1 MSSTQGG
8 GDFLWKSQIWLCTRK
23 RTRNFGFNIVR
34 AFCGDETAWKKLK
47 MLGIHYVRIFKS
59 RYCQYFKIT
68 SVLVWSLNLRKELK
82 KKYGE
87 INKHDGEIE
96 YRIRKK
102 VIKKTSVYCIIFK
115 NLLEQNSYIWN
126 PLDRNLKSEWRVA
139 NSPFHIFG

>member
-1 MSSTQGG
+1 M
-8 GDFLWKSQIWLCTRK
+8 
-23 RTRNFGFNIVR
+23 
-34 AFCGDETAWKKLK
+34 
-47 MLGIHYVRIFKS
+47 
-59 RYCQYFKIT
+59 T

-115 NLLEQNSYIWN
+115 NLLEQNSYI
-126 PLDRNLKSEWRVA
+126 
-139 NSPFHIFG
+139 